1 MNWPCPVSWMVFR
14 SQDRPGGIFR
24 SQGNKKVILPERIKN
39 IGRRTFCCCEKLK
52 DIVLPDSLT
61 GMGKYV
67 LSTARL
73 LESMTDIGV
82 NIAARCSNLMV
93 NVIPGTIAEDYCIEN
108 GVPYMGID
116 ER

>member
-1 MNWPCPVSWMVFR
+1 MR
-14 SQDRPGGIFR
+14 
-24 SQGNKKVILPERIKN
+24 
-39 IGRRTFCCCEKLK
+39 
-52 DIVLPDSLT
+52 
-61 GMGKYV
+61 KYV

-73 LESMTDIGV
+73 LESMTELLLPGSLTDIGE

-93 NVIPGTIAEDYCIEN
+93 YDIPGTIAEDYCIEN